1 MTTALSACRGRAV
14 ALFLLLAMGPVAL
27 AQPLFHGSG
36 VVTAI
41 EPDGSL
47 TINHKTIVGL
57 MPAMEMMFH
66 VRPPGLS
73 KNLRPGDEITFDV
86 EGKTYTIV
94 SLKVTGHTE

>member
-1 MTTALSACRGRAV
+1 MITLPWAGRICAAV
-14 ALFLLLAMGPVAL
+14 LFLLAATSAAM

-47 TINHKTIVGL
+47 TINHKTIEGL

-66 VRPPGLS
+66 VRPPALS
-73 KNLRPGDEITFDV
+73 KDLHPGDEIAFDV
-86 EGKTYTIV
+86 EGKSYTIV
-94 SLKVTGHTE
+94 GVKVTGHTE

>member
-14 ALFLLLAMGPVAL
+14 ALVLLLAMGPVAL

-57 MPAMEMMFH
+57 MPAMEMID

-73 KNLRPGDEITFDV
+73 KILRPGDEITFDV